1 MAEVSSVENPQLA
14 RTSAQAIEQLGAVF
28 AAYNETTNQLQRS
41 YQQLQKEVGRLRLE
55 LQEKNEL
62 LERKSRLAALG
73 EMAAGLAHE
82 IRNPLG
88 GVQLYASLLERDLEG
103 QPDQLQWVRKI
114 DKGVR
119 SLNMI
124 VSDVLAFAQDQ
135 LCQKTPVHLAHLI
148 EGVMDQ
154 VRPKLENEDIEVDYT
169 GVDGEITVHVDAN
182 MIQRVFINLI
192 FNAID
197 AIEGAG
203 RVTISAESCSGDAN
217 YKTRICIADSGPG
230 IKRAVLSKIFN
241 PFFTTKDAGIGLGLA
256 IVHRLIEC
264 HGGIISASNKKP
276 RGAVFTIL
284 LP

>member
-1 MAEVSSVENPQLA
+1 MAEVSSIDNPQLA

-28 AAYNETTNQLQRS
+28 AAYNETTNQLERS

-55 LQEKNEL
+55 LQKKNEL

-103 QPDQLQWVRKI
+103 QPEQLQWVRKI

-119 SLNMI
+119 SLDMI

-135 LCQKTPVHLAHLI
+135 VCQKTPVHLVHLV
-148 EGVMDQ
+148 EGVMDL
-154 VRPKLENEDIEVDYT
+154 VRPKLDNEDIEVDYT
-169 GVDGEITVHVDAN
+169 GVDAEITVHVDAN

-230 IKRAVLSKIFN
+230 IERAVLSKIFN
-241 PFFTTKDAGIGLGLA
+241 PFFTTKDTGIGLGLA

-264 HGGIISASNKKP
+264 HGGIISASNNKP
-276 RGAVFTIL
+276 RGAIFTIL